1 MGDNDLGLQP
11 ILRGPMVLG
20 RPDRGGVDKAR
31 ARGCCVGVDHGLRQ
45 NG

>member
-1 MGDNDLGLQP
+1 MGDNGLGLQP
-11 ILRGPMVLG
+11 ILRGLAVLG
-20 RPDRGGVDKAR
+20 RPDRGDVDKAR